1 MSSQKIVVYLAR
13 TSELEWRKRI
23 EKLEVDRLTDK
34 SFWVNDRRCF
44 RKTEDAIVCDTLE
57 EAKQTVLDAM
67 RTFVDR
73 IKQRLEKAEAVIQQ
87 MVEFDDESVTTS
99 TSRY

>member
-1 MSSQKIVVYLAR
+1 MSSKKIVVYLAR
-13 TSELEWRKRI
+13 TSEIECRDRI
-23 EKLEVDRLTDK
+23 ERLEVDRLTDEA
-34 SFWVNDRRCF
+34 FWLNDRRCF

-57 EAKQTVLDAM
+57 EAKQKVLNAM
-67 RTFVDR
+67 QTFVDR
-73 IKQRLEKAEAVIQQ
+73 IKQRLKNAEAVIQQ